1 MICFSFFQLY
11 GQKLTEKN
19 KKWMSRTEDTATQ
32 SILIRSAIR
41 SDSSTHTHTRII
53 ESEVLAQCLLVSI
66 MDFHLFDARWL
77 RRQMEI
83 SSLFVSA
90 KISRNQLKNITDKI
104 VKLLFLLV
112 SFSFTAQIG
121 RTHGKNIRKNWCG
134 DVDCSVRSDSVH
146 EIFCGVFF
154 YVLATQRQTHLL
166 ERLAI

>member
-1 MICFSFFQLY
+1 MVRSWPKKIKNEWAEQKIQLHRAFWFVAPF
-11 GQKLTEKN
+11 E
-19 KKWMSRTEDTATQ
+19 ATHP
-32 SILIRSAIR
+32 
-41 SDSSTHTHTRII
+41 HTHTRII